1 MVRKYV
7 FLPILILFWMH
18 TALAQGAPQS
28 ASQSAVAQP
37 LPLDEAVRTAL
48 RQHPALREAEAAV
61 AAAEAE
67 VREAR
72 SYYFPQ
78 LSFSGIGKVGLSCAT
93 SAFGLPGFP
102 ASPFF
107 RNIAYSVNWYQSI
120 FDFGRIKHLVAMDR
134 ALYKS
139 AQLKQMSEEQRIVL
153 DVKRAYF
160 SVLEAQ
166 RLHHVGEQPPNHH
179 TPTIQQANPTYQE
192 D

>member
-28 ASQSAVAQP
+28 ASQSSVAQP

-48 RQHPALREAEAAV
+48 RQPPALREAEAAV

-67 VREAR
+67 VRQAR

-78 LSFSGIGKVGLSCAT
+78 LSFSGIVKAGLSGAT
-93 SAFGLPGFP
+93 SLGLPGFP

-107 RNIAYSVNWYQSI
+107 RNTAYSVNWYQSI
-120 FDFGRIKHLVAMDR
+120 FDVGRIRHLVAMDR
-134 ALYKS
+134 ALHKS
-139 AQLKQMSEEQRIVL
+139 AQLNQMSEEQMIVL

-160 SVLEAQ
+160 SAFE
-166 RLHHVGEQPPNHH
+166 
-179 TPTIQQANPTYQE
+179 
-192 D
+192 